1 MDILDLLKSDHLLVA
16 NLFDVIK
23 EETDRQESFGLFDEI
38 RRTLEL
44 HFRAEEASCYPIL
57 REIPAFERLVSRSY
71 DDHQDIRRLIDELC
85 NTPDTRDGI
94 AFQNRL
100 LELKNHVES
109 HVIEEERDLFELVCQ
124 ELDAQEREK
133 LGDLFT
139 LAKSK
144 FEQLVA

>member
-1 MDILDLLKSDHLLVA
+1 MDILVVLKSDHLLLA
-16 NLFDVIK
+16 KLFDAIK
-23 EETDRQESFGLFDEI
+23 EETNRQEIFGLFEEV

-44 HFRAEEASCYPIL
+44 HFNAEEAACYPIL
-57 REIPAFERLVSRSY
+57 RKFPDFERIISRSY
-71 DDHQDIRRLIDELC
+71 NDHQDIRKLIDELC
-85 NTPDTRDGI
+85 NTPDTRNGI